1 MENLSMKKLIKYIWK
16 YNRVWL
22 IVSLVI
28 VLIVTSHRSL

>member
-1 MENLSMKKLIKYIWK
+1 MKKLIKHIWK